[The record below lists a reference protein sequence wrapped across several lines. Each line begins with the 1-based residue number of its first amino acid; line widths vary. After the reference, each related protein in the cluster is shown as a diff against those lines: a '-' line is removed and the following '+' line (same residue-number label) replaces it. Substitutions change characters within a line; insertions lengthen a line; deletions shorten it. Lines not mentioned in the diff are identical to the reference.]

1 MSERKGNPPHPSEIA
16 SKQAT
21 IRAGWSR
28 YESRMRRRLAALKQ
42 QQLFRTIRVREP
54 DCRHAV

>member
-1 MSERKGNPPHPSEIA
+1 MSERKGNSPHPSEIA
-16 SKQAT
+16 SKRET

-28 YESRMRRRLAALKQ
+28 HEIRLRRRLAALKQ
-42 QQLFRTIRVREP
+42 QALFRTIRVREP